1 MPKNSS
7 DSNNYFDEEYF
18 EGKFKKSSYLN
29 YNIFKSRL
37 FWRDKIKFI
46 KKIKGKLL
54 DVGCAYGFFLK
65 HVNSNGVETY
75 GLDISK
81 VAVKKA
87 SKFCKKISIQSAC
100 NICFKDNVFNCI
112 TAFDVLEH
120 LENPQEFLSEV
131 YRVLKPGGILIL
143 QTPNPLILGRVIPD
157 RDKTHVNKMREKKLI
172 KLIKE
177 TGFRPKE
184 VYGNFYFFSIKRLRK
199 IAPNILILAEKNT
212 QSSI

>member
-131 YRVLKPGGILIL
+131 YRVLKPGGKLFHY
-143 QTPNPLILGRVIPD
+143 TPLPGVKRGRNFPD
-157 RDKTHVNKMREKKLI
+157 KVKAKLKSVGFGNI
-172 KLIKE
+172 K
-177 TGFRPKE
+177 
-184 VYGNFYFFSIKRLRK
+184 YFSPAQGLLCFK
-199 IAPNILILAEKNT
+199 IG
-212 QSSI
+212 